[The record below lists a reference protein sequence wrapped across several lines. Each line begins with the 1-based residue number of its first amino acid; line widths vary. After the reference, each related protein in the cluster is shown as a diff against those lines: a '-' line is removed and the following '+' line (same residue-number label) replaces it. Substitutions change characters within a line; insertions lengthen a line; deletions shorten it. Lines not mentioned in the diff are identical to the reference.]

1 MSEPLISTSENLIYE
16 THSACPKH
24 VAIIMDGNQRW
35 AKARHLPKA
44 LGHRAGA
51 KNLKNIAKACANNG
65 VEILNIFAFSTEN
78 WKRPH
83 EEVDLLIDLMKGVLI
98 NDIKELRENDVQLS
112 IIGDR
117 SRFTPDIQML
127 MKNAEYLTKD
137 CDRLILNIAVN
148 FGGRWDI
155 AQAAKQMA
163 LDVLEGRISIDSVD
177 EASFS
182 SYLSMGAMP
191 HPDLCIR
198 TGGDYRISNFLLW
211 DMAYTELY
219 FTDEYWPQFTE
230 GSLLEA
236 FEEYNLRKRNF
247 GGRSS

>member
-16 THSACPKH
+16 TYSACPKH

-65 VEILNIFAFSTEN
+65 VEILTLFAFSTEN

-155 AQAAKQMA
+155 AQAAKQIA
-163 LDVLEGRISIDSVD
+163 LDVLEGRISADSVD

>member
-1 MSEPLISTSENLIYE
+1 MSEPLITTSEHLNYE
-16 THSACPKH
+16 SHSACPKH

-35 AKARHLPKA
+35 AKSRHLPKA
-44 LGHRAGA
+44 LGHREGA

-65 VEILNIFAFSTEN
+65 VEILTLFAFSTEN
-78 WKRPH
+78 WKRPR
-83 EEVDLLIDLMKGVLI
+83 EEVDLLIELMKGVLI
-98 NDIKELRENDVQLS
+98 NDIKELCENDVRLS

-117 SRFTPDIQML
+117 SRFSPDIQLL

-137 CDRLILNIAVN
+137 CTHLTLNIAVN

-163 LDVLEGRISIDSVD
+163 LDVVEGRLSVESVD
-177 EASFS
+177 EDSFS
-182 SYLSMGAMP
+182 SYLSMGQMP

-198 TGGDYRISNFLLW
+198 TGGDHRISNFLLW

-230 GSLLEA
+230 RRLLEA
-236 FEEYNLRKRNF
+236 FEEYNMRKRNY
-247 GGRSS
+247 GGRTS

>member
-1 MSEPLISTSENLIYE
+1 MSEPLITTSESLNYE
-16 THSACPKH
+16 SRSACPKH

-35 AKARHLPKA
+35 AKSRHLPKA

-65 VEILNIFAFSTEN
+65 VEILTLFAFSTEN
-78 WKRPH
+78 WKRPR
-83 EEVDLLIDLMKGVLI
+83 EEVDLLIELMKGVLI
-98 NDIKELRENDVQLS
+98 NDIKELCENKVRLS

-117 SRFTPDIQML
+117 SRFSPDIQLL

-137 CDRLILNIAVN
+137 CAHLTLNIAVN

-163 LDVLEGRISIDSVD
+163 LDVVEGRLSVESVD
-177 EASFS
+177 EDSFS
-182 SYLSMGAMP
+182 SYLSMGQMP

-198 TGGDYRISNFLLW
+198 TGGDHRISNFLLW

-230 GSLLEA
+230 RRLLEA
-236 FEEYNLRKRNF
+236 FEEYNMRKRNF
-247 GGRSS
+247 GGRTS

>member
-1 MSEPLISTSENLIYE
+1 
-16 THSACPKH
+16 
-24 VAIIMDGNQRW
+24 
-35 AKARHLPKA
+35 
-44 LGHRAGA
+44 
-51 KNLKNIAKACANNG
+51 
-65 VEILNIFAFSTEN
+65 
-78 WKRPH
+78 
-83 EEVDLLIDLMKGVLI
+83 MKGVLI
-98 NDIKELRENDVQLS
+98 NDIKELCENKVRLS

-117 SRFTPDIQML
+117 SRFSPDIQLL

-137 CDRLILNIAVN
+137 CAHLTLNIAVN

-163 LDVLEGRISIDSVD
+163 LDVVEGRLSVESVD

-182 SYLSMGAMP
+182 SYLSMGQMP

-198 TGGDYRISNFLLW
+198 TGGDHRISNFLLW

-230 GSLLEA
+230 RRLLEA
-236 FEEYNLRKRNF
+236 FEEYNMRKRNF
-247 GGRSS
+247 GGRTS